1 MTVDRRTWRVGLV
14 SAAAVAV
21 VATVAAT
28 PQLPDGPG
36 RAEMQKVCGTCH
48 EAQRAASLRLSAEGW
63 QTVIDGMKE
72 RGAKG
77 TDEEL
82 AAVLKYLT
90 EHYLG
95 EAAQPLNIN
104 KAPNIDLESV
114 AGLTRREAAAV
125 RAWLDK
131 SGPCKKLDDLKQVSG
146 LDYKKID
153 DRKEFLVCF

>member
-1 MTVDRRTWRVGLV
+1 MRLAVVLVGALGV
-14 SAAAVAV
+14 VPAAIAAA
-21 VATVAAT
+21 

-36 RAEMQKVCGTCH
+36 RAEMQKVCGACH
-48 EAQRAASLRLSAEGW
+48 EANRAASLRLTEEGW
-63 QTVIDGMKE
+63 QTVIDGMKA

-77 TDEEL
+77 TDEEF
-82 AAVLKYLT
+82 AAVLKYLAANF
-90 EHYLG
+90 LG

-104 KAPNIDLESV
+104 KAAAIDLESV

-125 RAWLDK
+125 RAWVDK
-131 SGPCKKLDDLKQVSG
+131 SGPCKKLEDLKQVSG